1 MKFLNRVTEFFG
13 LADESFQEVEVP
25 QAAVSESAVEEME
38 VFNQPEP
45 KPKRTAPKQQ
55 STPMEPVK
63 TAPIQEEKKIVNM
76 RQTTRSA
83 ANKKAARQAV
93 VGGAGK
99 ITILE
104 PRSYSE
110 VMAMAKHILNG
121 ESVLINFQNVEEE
134 QARRIVDFL
143 TGTVYAQDGDIKRV
157 GDEIFLCTPA
167 HVEIEGMEDTATY
180 ADVFEV

>member
-1 MKFLNRVTEFFG
+1 MKFFNRMTEFFG
-13 LADESFQEVEVP
+13 LADEAYQEVEVTP
-25 QAAVSESAVEEME
+25 QAVSEPVVDEPE

-45 KPKRTAPKQQ
+45 KPKRAAVKQSAPV
-55 STPMEPVK
+55 EPVK
-63 TAPIQEEKKIVNM
+63 TAPIQEEKKIVSM
-76 RQTTRSA
+76 RQSTRSA
-83 ANKKAARQAV
+83 ANKKSARQAV
-93 VGGAGK
+93 VGNAGK

-121 ESVLINFQNVEEE
+121 ESVLINFENVEEE

-167 HVEIEGMEDTATY
+167 HVEIEGIEDTTTY